1 MSKGNIHQPKGTT
14 MTANT
19 NITLQ
24 RLAKA
29 VATNNGTN
37 EIALERIAKA
47 IGKTCDLKS
56 RKFQMAA
63 GEATSYLIIE
73 ATFNTI
79 CPLVNAVLAGGM
91 AAAFIFFIA
100 PALTTQMAIAG
111 FIACLLLGDLIPAI
125 IYALLITP
133 HRTRFTNLTGIDLK
147 DAIDGKLDKAL

>member
-1 MSKGNIHQPKGTT
+1 MNAKMNG
-14 MTANT
+14 NT

-24 RLAKA
+24 RLVNAI
-29 VATNNGTN
+29 ATNNGTN

-47 IGKTCDLKS
+47 IGKTCGKNSMKTQL
-56 RKFQMAA
+56 AA

-79 CPLVNAVLAGGM
+79 CQLVNAVLAGGM
-91 AAAFIFFIA
+91 AAAFMFFIA
-100 PALTTQMAIAG
+100 PELTTQMVIAG
-111 FIACLLLGDLIPAI
+111 FVISLLLGDLIPAI

-147 DAIDGKLDKAL
+147 DAIDGKLDKVL

>member
-1 MSKGNIHQPKGTT
+1 MNAKMNG
-14 MTANT
+14 NT

-47 IGKTCDLKS
+47 IGKTCGKNSMKTQL
-56 RKFQMAA
+56 AA

-91 AAAFIFFIA
+91 AAAFMFFLA
-100 PALTTQMAIAG
+100 PTLTTQMTVAG
-111 FIACLLLGDLIPAI
+111 FVISLLLGDLIPAI

-133 HRTRFTNLTGIDLK
+133 HRTRFTNFTGIDLK
-147 DAIDGKLDKAL
+147 DAIDGKLDKVL